1 MINKEIIIVLF
12 CIISFLLS
20 SCNKK
25 EITFVQSERTIG
37 RYIYEDDNDVYHIDS
52 YCIRLRRGK
61 DENGHEIYGKHP
73 IDTAE
78 FVIVDKRYVRV
89 CTRCVD
95 DKSYEHLIRLSN
107 RNSRKNE
114 RR

>member
-1 MINKEIIIVLF
+1 MKTILLLVS

-25 EITFVQSERTIG
+25 ETAFVQSERNIG
-37 RYIYEDDNDVYHIDS
+37 RYIYQDDNDVYHIDS
-52 YCIRLRRGK
+52 YCVRLRHGK

-78 FVIVDKRYVRV
+78 FVIIDKRYIRV
-89 CTRCVD
+89 CSRCVD
-95 DKSYEHLIRLSN
+95 DKAYEHLIRLSN
-107 RNSRKNE
+107 RNSRNNG